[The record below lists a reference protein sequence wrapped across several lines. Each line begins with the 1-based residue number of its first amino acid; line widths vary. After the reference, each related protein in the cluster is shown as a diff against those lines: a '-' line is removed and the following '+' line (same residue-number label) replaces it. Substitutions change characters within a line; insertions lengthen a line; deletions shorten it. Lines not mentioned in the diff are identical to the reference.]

1 MRIIRPRCLSPQPVR
16 KESIT
21 KDSEVQVKNGALKPL
36 KQRKSTRHL
45 QRRAERQTQEA
56 RIKRRTRKAQRHV
69 DRIAMQ
75 TRVAKAMEPEKA
87 RQEQN
92 RIKKMLGRF
101 SRFSAY
107 EDVVEQQDDKLVRVW
122 DNERGEIDPPETIML
137 DQEYEPVL
145 NSERVLDAIFKTEAS
160 NDDEDKR
167 RFEALV
173 SNQLTPDSSR

>member
-36 KQRKSTRHL
+36 KQRKSARHL

-56 RIKRRTRKAQRHV
+56 RVKRRTRKAQRHV

-75 TRVAKAMEPEKA
+75 ARVAKAMEPEKM

-92 RIKKMLGRF
+92 RIKKMRGWF
-101 SRFSAY
+101 SRFPAY
-107 EDVVEQQDDKLVRVW
+107 EDVVKQQDDNLVKVW
-122 DNERGEIDPPETIML
+122 DNERGDLDPPEEITL
-137 DQEYEPVL
+137 EQEYEPVL

-160 NDDEDKR
+160 DSDEDER

-173 SNQLTPDSSR
+173 SNQLPPDSSR